1 MIVLV
6 AEGVC
11 LHIKTTIFKTK
22 IICYY
27 EKFYRQGKTRKTT
40 LYSRCY

>member
-11 LHIKTTIFKTK
+11 LHTKTTISKTT

-27 EKFYRQGKTRKTT
+27 EKFHCQGKT
-40 LYSRCY
+40 